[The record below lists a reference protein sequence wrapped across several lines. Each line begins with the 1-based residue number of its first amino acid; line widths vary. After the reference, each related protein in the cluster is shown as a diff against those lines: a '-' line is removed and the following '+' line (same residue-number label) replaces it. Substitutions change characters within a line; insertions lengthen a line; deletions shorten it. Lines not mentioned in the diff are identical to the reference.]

1 MELVAVTHVTTGVY
15 PALHT
20 LFCKI
25 VDAIRI
31 GYPFWAKHKGYMS
44 NQEPSDYF
52 QYIIED
58 ADSYRAVLSG
68 VDVEFSQLD
77 PGRLS
82 GRHVRVR
89 LPGGHFSYVE
99 TNLSMRAIGTFPNL
113 WTLSVILDSNGRS
126 LQDGVEVRAG
136 SLMIHGPTAKHDG
149 VYGRNFKIICFG
161 LRDEVFAKYVQ
172 RFSPQLQEAMRH
184 PQSVFEPPADARR
197 EIIAHFAEAAT
208 IIQCDPRVRNARA
221 ALAKFEEE
229 LVSAFLEAVAQQLPS
244 HSDEADRRDA
254 AVLKRVDQVMQESH
268 LVEPKVSDLCEACEV
283 PRRTLNRAF
292 QNALG
297 MGPATYLRRVRLNRA
312 RRALREETTRSITV
326 TDVALE
332 LGFWHLGRFAEQY
345 AELFGESPHETRFR
359 VRTEANETSAALG
372 S

>member
-1 MELVAVTHVTTGVY
+1 MELVAVTPVTTGVY

-68 VDVEFSQLD
+68 VDVEFSQLE

-82 GRHVRVR
+82 GRHVRLR

-254 AVLKRVDQVMQESH
+254 AVLKTGRS
-268 LVEPKVSDLCEACEV
+268 SDAGI
-283 PRRTLNRAF
+283 PP
-292 QNALG
+292 G
-297 MGPATYLRRVRLNRA
+297 
-312 RRALREETTRSITV
+312 
-326 TDVALE
+326 
-332 LGFWHLGRFAEQY
+332 
-345 AELFGESPHETRFR
+345 
-359 VRTEANETSAALG
+359 RTEGIRPLRGVRSAATDAESRFSERTWHGTSDVSAPRAAESCASCVARGNNSVHHGDRCCAGARLLAPRPFR
-372 S
+372 